1 MTTQTT
7 EVKEEEFVNDHQ
19 SVGCEARHDDPL
31 SSESDN
37 GRNWVRAELVG
48 DIAAAAADLLTV
60 NLLTVNEQGG
70 KLVFGRKKNSH
81 SFT

>member
-31 SSESDN
+31 SDN

-60 NLLTVNEQGG
+60 NEQGG

>member
-31 SSESDN
+31 SDN

-70 KLVFGRKKNSH
+70 KLVFGRKKISH

>member
-7 EVKEEEFVNDHQ
+7 EVKKEEFVNDHQ

-60 NLLTVNEQGG
+60 NEQGG
-70 KLVFGRKKNSH
+70 KLVFGRKKISH

>member
-60 NLLTVNEQGG
+60 NEQGG

>member
-48 DIAAAAADLLTV
+48 DTAAAAADLLTV
-60 NLLTVNEQGG
+60 NEQGG
-70 KLVFGRKKNSH
+70 KNSH

>member
-60 NLLTVNEQGG
+60 NEQGG
-70 KLVFGRKKNSH
+70 KLVFGRKKISH

>member
-1 MTTQTT
+1 
-7 EVKEEEFVNDHQ
+7 VNDHQ

-60 NLLTVNEQGG
+60 NE
-70 KLVFGRKKNSH
+70 SE
-81 SFT
+81 S

>member
-7 EVKEEEFVNDHQ
+7 EVKKEEFVNDHQ
-19 SVGCEARHDDPL
+19 SVGCEARQ
-31 SSESDN
+31 SDN

-60 NLLTVNEQGG
+60 NE
-70 KLVFGRKKNSH
+70 SE
-81 SFT
+81 S